1 MTEAT
6 GRFDLVL
13 DLIREEVESGRLPTA
28 VFGVATSAGIQVLE
42 AFGSNGRRPLAVD
55 DTFLLF
61 SASKPL
67 VALAALRLVEQGRL
81 ALRTARS
88 EALPQFGVARIGDE
102 VTLWHLLTHTA
113 GIVEAT
119 VTPDTSVREQ
129 LLTAPQMFR
138 AGEYALYCNVAF
150 EGLAAL
156 VESVTGGSFHDHLV
170 ADLNAI
176 TGVGGLTYDPT
187 VPVVP
192 IAGLD
197 RVVFDVQRFRDLK
210 HPAGALNAKAED
222 LLALGQL
229 LNCRGRRLQ
238 ACVVSEDGKLQA
250 ALARVSGRNP
260 MASSCSLTLLDRKG
274 APVRV
279 EVMKLPGSIVGPASL
294 AVVVQGS
301 RPSESTLALLD
312 FGLTNAEAEVALA
325 LRQGLSPAEI
335 AKSRNT
341 SIETVRQQ
349 LRTTYAKLGVNRQ
362 AQLVMFVRALE

>member
-13 DLIREEVESGRLPTA
+13 DLIRGEVESGRLPTA
-28 VFGVATSAGIQVLE
+28 VFGVATSDGIQVLE

-81 ALRTARS
+81 ALRTALS

-176 TGVGGLTYDPT
+176 IGVGGLTYDPD

-210 HPAGALNAKAED
+210 HPAGALNARAED

-229 LNCRGRRLQ
+229 LLRGDRRLIHPTTLGAMLTPQ
-238 ACVVSEDGKLQA
+238 TAGIPRLLPDPLHIGPGTGQEWGLVWNMRMGS
-250 ALARVSGRNP
+250 P
-260 MASSCSLTLLDRKG
+260 TLLEQRLYG
-274 APVRV
+274 H
-279 EVMKLPGSIVGPASL
+279 G
-294 AVVVQGS
+294 
-301 RPSESTLALLD
+301 
-312 FGLTNAEAEVALA
+312 
-325 LRQGLSPAEI
+325 GLSGCQWWIYPDHDACFVLLTGLMNPLDVGVDLDNVHN
-335 AKSRNT
+335 AF
-341 SIETVRQQ
+341 
-349 LRTTYAKLGVNRQ
+349 TTCLDPLGAGADAPPEEVV
-362 AQLVMFVRALE
+362 A